1 MKKEIRTVNTI
12 AAPIEKIWENL
23 KTGEE
28 VNTWLPIITSCRV
41 EGNQRFCTTESGN
54 LDETILQSD
63 DATKTFQY
71 AIEKQSLF
79 PITNIVGTMS
89 LKSINESFTDLHWDL
104 DFELEDESLFPQIKE
119 GIEGL
124 YKMGAIGLEELT
136 ESININ

>member
-1 MKKEIRTVNTI
+1 M
-12 AAPIEKIWENL
+12 
-23 KTGEE
+23 
-28 VNTWLPIITSCRV
+28 
-41 EGNQRFCTTESGN
+41 
-54 LDETILQSD
+54 DETILQSD